1 MATSKPRIYIRERV
15 YIPIKYVRDKEDL
28 KDSYTKR
35 FFDDKACKACD
46 YLPERFSDMCE
57 VCPAYKGTV
66 KLYSFKNVRGI
77 NYVGLPIGDKR
88 NIEKYA
94 GIVFDDFVIKDV
106 RKIVP
111 FDYNVKFS
119 LQLRPHQKK
128 LVATFL
134 DKAYGLL
141 EAPPRFGK
149 TVCMLSIS
157 ITLGNK
163 TLVLASQHEF
173 LQQYIYHIEGN
184 EQKGIPKCTNL
195 PELQLKYKKKLYGF
209 PKTDADFKN
218 FQIFTMT
225 YHQFMDEVSGKN
237 RFNKIMPYIGMV
249 QVDEVHKASAPEFS
263 KVVSMFPARYR
274 MGVTGTVERKD
285 GKHYVIKK
293 VIGPVVA
300 RSKVESMTPMV
311 YIHETGIRIARVPKH
326 WTFAMLNLAKNK
338 KRNNLIIDQAVADVK
353 AGHSVVIPLMF
364 KKHIVEIVNGIND
377 KYGKPIAVGFIG
389 GGGDKNK
396 KYRDDILSGV
406 SKGKIKV
413 VVGIRSLLQ
422 LGLNV
427 PRWSCIYTAMPISNE
442 PNYKQETSR
451 VRTPMD
457 GKKQPIIRLF
467 YDECMGQSTG
477 CAKNC
482 VTHMKGFKYQFSNDE
497 KTRAAL
503 AYFATKARRGSS
515 DSSDDD
521 DFTPVRAAYDEED
534 AGSNMGRARA
544 GRR

>member
-1 MATSKPRIYIRERV
+1 MALLPKIYVREKV
-15 YIPIKYVRDKEDL
+15 FIPIKHIRSKEDL
-28 KDSYTKR
+28 QDAYTKR

-46 YLPERFSDMCE
+46 YLKDRFCDMCE

-66 KLYSFKNVRGI
+66 KLYSHKNVRGI
-77 NYVGLPIGDKR
+77 NYIGLPIGDKR

-94 GIVFDDFVIKDV
+94 GIVFEDFKIVDR
-106 RKIVP
+106 RKVVP
-111 FDYNVKFS
+111 FDYKIKF
-119 LQLRPHQKK
+119 LIKLRPHQQK
-128 LVATFL
+128 LVDTFF
-134 DKAYGLL
+134 KKKYGLI

-149 TVCMLSIS
+149 TVCMLDIS
-157 ITLGNK
+157 IKLGNK

-184 EQKGIPKCTNL
+184 EKKGIPKCTNL

-209 PKTDADFKN
+209 PKTDADFEN

-237 RFNKIMPYIGMV
+237 RFKKIEHKIGLV
-249 QVDEVHKASAPEFS
+249 EIDEAHKAAAAEFS

-274 MGVTGTVERKD
+274 LGVTGTVDRKD
-285 GKHYVIKK
+285 GRHYVIKK

-300 RSKVESMTPMV
+300 RSAVESMTPKV
-311 YIHETGIRIARVPKH
+311 FIHETGIRIARVPKQ
-326 WTFAMLNLAKNK
+326 WTFAMLNLARNK
-338 KRNNLIIDQAVADVK
+338 KRNDLLIKQAVADVK

-364 KKHIVEIVNGIND
+364 KKHVMDIVNGIND
-377 KYGKPIAVGFIG
+377 LYGRPIAEAFMG

-396 KYRDDILSGV
+396 VHRDNILSGV

-427 PRWSCIYTAMPISNE
+427 PRWSMIYTAMPISNE

-451 VRTPMD
+451 VRTPME
-457 GKKQPIIRLF
+457 GKLQPVIRLF
-467 YDECMGQSTG
+467 YDEAMGPSVG
-477 CAKNC
+477 CARNC
-482 VTHMKGFKYQFSNDE
+482 VTHMQKFKYEFSKDQ
-497 KTRAAL
+497 KTREAL
-503 AYFATKARRGSS
+503 AYFATKGRRSNS
-515 DSSDDD
+515 DNDDD
-521 DFTPVRAAYDEED
+521 QFAPSQASHDEDD